1 MKMRRWLIVTA
12 VAAGVAACGGPEAD
26 YPRLLPMDQL
36 MHPPAI
42 PGHAADAIDAPD
54 AVTADLEGRAAGLG
68 HGPTAAANDA
78 ELQTRARAL
87 RERARALTAQSLDD
101 QAPDAGAPACPAGTS
116 ACPDTPAN

>member
-12 VAAGVAACGGPEAD
+12 VAAGVTACGGPEAD

-36 MHPPAI
+36 IHPPAI
-42 PGHAADAIDAPD
+42 PSHAADAIDAPD

-78 ELQTRARAL
+78 ELQARARAL
-87 RERARALTAQSLDD
+87 RERARKLSAQSLD
-101 QAPDAGAPACPAGTS
+101 APSPGDGAPACPAGTPT
-116 ACPDTPAN
+116 CPDPSAN